1 MKRKGGI
8 HMKFAMSKKLICS
21 TLILSMCI
29 LPTMPVSAAEP
40 EREEIIVTEEFAQ
53 NQKGNMR
60 YGEREEITVLATEYR
75 THTVTPSGQPAG
87 GFHLPGGG
95 SIYVNANGGPTFSVG
110 FSVAWGAVSVN
121 VSAGI
126 AGNSSSIGGFA
137 LPVPTTTQ
145 SYRALIDKEYKL
157 ERHKVDVYQYNEYKY
172 TYYSSP
178 VILYRI
184 SPYLQVV

>member
-75 THTVTPSGQPAG
+75 THTVTPSGQQSG
-87 GFHLPGGG
+87 GYRFPTGG
-95 SIYVNANGGPTFSVG
+95 SIYVDTNGGPTMSVT
-110 FSVAWGAVSVN
+110 FSVAWGAVSVG

-126 AGNSSSIGGFA
+126 AGTSSSIGGFV
-137 LPVPTTTQ
+137 LPAPTTTQ
-145 SYRALIDKEYKL
+145 WYRAVIDKEYKI
-157 ERHKVDVYQYNEYKY
+157 EHHKVDVYQYNEYKY

-178 VILYRI
+178 VSLYRI
-184 SPYLQVV
+184 SPYLQIV